1 MNRYVGQKI
10 KYKKFKHKIHM
21 KSGTLGKKT
30 KSINNE
36 YKRRDPSQKPRKY
49 FQKVQNEISLTQRR

>member
-21 KSGTLGKKT
+21 KSGTLGKKQNLLIMNIKEET
-30 KSINNE
+30 QVKNQENIF
-36 YKRRDPSQKPRKY
+36 KKY
-49 FQKVQNEISLTQRR
+49 RMKFP